1 MMSHTTGLS
10 AIDLRRV
17 FHALA
22 FAAEKHRDQRRKN
35 SCASPYINH
44 PIALV
49 DVLVNEGDIN
59 DGVTLCAAILHDT
72 VEDTETT
79 IAELTGK
86 FGREIAGVVAE
97 VTDDKSLADDARKA
111 LQVKLTA
118 RASSRA
124 KLVKLA
130 DKICNLRDL
139 ATAPPPDWSVERRR
153 AYFDWAH
160 QVIAGTRGTSLRLET
175 AFDRAF
181 AARP

>member
-1 MMSHTTGLS
+1 MMSHTAGLS

-17 FHALA
+17 FQALA

-35 SCASPYINH
+35 VDASPYINH

-49 DVLVNEGDIN
+49 DVLVNEGDVV

-79 IAELTGK
+79 PAELAK
-86 FGREIAGVVAE
+86 LFGREIAEVVAE
-97 VTDDKSLADDARKA
+97 VTDDKSLAYDVRKA
-111 LQVKLTA
+111 AQIKHTA
-118 RASSRA
+118 RASQRA

-139 ATAPPPDWSVERRR
+139 ANAPPADWPIERRR

-160 QVIAGTRGTSLRLET
+160 QVVAGTRGTNLRLET